1 MKMNTQIQILEKES
15 NHRRRTFGEH
25 FTSTDIFYKYI
36 FPSIK
41 NNLYKY
47 IWVDLYAGEGNLIL
61 PILDLIP
68 KNKRY
73 EFFRQR
79 IFLFDIQKNNIE
91 KAIEKAVS
99 YGIPK
104 KVAEKNIVQQ
114 DTLKNF
120 PKQLLNFEYPVFHIT
135 NPPYL
140 YIGYIVK
147 HGGRNLS
154 YFQGANEGYQD
165 LYQIALM
172 NDAKNYLNKMIYII
186 PSNFLFSDSGSN
198 KIRKDFFK
206 FYNVKKVFL
215 FEDKIFEHTG
225 TNVGIFFFE
234 KKKVFGNS
242 KITFSGIKIKN
253 GDKKC
258 KEYVL
263 KPENSYRIES
273 KFEEFIKKYKSNK
286 PLEIKFYITSDDILL
301 NRGQEIVKVT
311 NANNFNG
318 KIYEKEEIRVSNRFK
333 KEILL
338 NILFVRTVDTGS
350 SEGRAGLFNIKDVF
364 GTEGIFATTPFRTHP
379 IQIFFIPTLRH
390 DEQKLLLEY
399 FNILLEHFRKIDD
412 SEFLTTFKY
421 SEAEY
426 TRKYLG
432 LTKVKQLIQS
442 FPILELTENQKKEFT
457 EIIKSKNAE
466 NLVEFVTQN
475 HKNLSLF

>member
-1 MKMNTQIQILEKES
+1 MNTQIQILEKKS

-25 FTSTDIFYKYI
+25 FTSTDIFDKYI
-36 FPSIK
+36 LPYIEK
-41 NNLYKY
+41 DLYKY

-68 KNKRY
+68 KNKRC
-73 EFFRQR
+73 EFFKQR

-99 YGIPK
+99 YGIPAK
-104 KVAEKNIVQQ
+104 IAEKNIVQQ

-120 PKQLLNFEYPVFHIT
+120 QKQLLNLKYPIFHIT

-154 YFQGANEGYQD
+154 YFHGENEGYQD
-165 LYQIALM
+165 IYQIALM

-206 FYNVKKVFL
+206 FYNVKKAFL

-234 KKKVFGNS
+234 KKKILGDS
-242 KITFSGIKIKN
+242 EISFSGVKIKN
-253 GDKKC
+253 GDKKQ
-258 KEYVL
+258 KKYIL
-263 KPENSYRIES
+263 RPENNYRIES
-273 KFEEFIKKYKSNK
+273 KFEEFIENYKSNK
-286 PLEIKFYITSDDILL
+286 PLEIKFYITNDDIAQ

-311 NANNFNG
+311 NANNYNG
-318 KIYEKEEIRVSNRFK
+318 KIYEEEEIQVSNRFK
-333 KEILL
+333 KEILS
-338 NILFVRTVDTGS
+338 NNLFTRTVDTGS
-350 SEGRAGLFNIKDVF
+350 LEGRAGLYSIKDVF
-364 GTEGIFATTPFRTHP
+364 GTDGIFASTPFRTHP
-379 IQIFFIPTLRH
+379 IQIFFTPILSYS
-390 DEQKLLLEY
+390 EQKLLLEY
-399 FNILLEHFRKIDD
+399 FNILLEYFRKVDD

-432 LTKVKQLIQS
+432 LTKVKQLIQT
-442 FPILELTENQKKEFT
+442 FPILELTENQKKEFAG
-457 EIIKSKNAE
+457 IIKGKSAE
-466 NLVEFVTQN
+466 NLIEFLSVN
-475 HKNLSLF
+475 HKSLSLF